1 MAAIEFSH
9 LSPQE
14 RLDLIGQLWESLT
27 PEVVPVTPVQ
37 KAEIKRPLATV
48 DQDITQ
54 GRDADDIL
62 ADFRRQ

>member
-1 MAAIEFSH
+1 MAAIEFNH

-27 PEVVPVTPVQ
+27 PDAVPVTQAQ
-37 KAEIKRPLATV
+37 KNEIKRRLATL
-48 DQDITQ
+48 DRDIDQ

>member
-9 LSPQE
+9 LSTQE

-27 PEVVPVTPVQ
+27 PDAVPVTLAQ
-37 KAEIKRPLATV
+37 KNEIKRRLATL
-48 DQDITQ
+48 DRDIDQ